1 MSILRWDP
9 IRELRTMR
17 RTLERLLDEFVEGFG
32 TELEIPERR
41 LEAEV
46 WRPAVELYE
55 TDTDVVVRAALPG
68 VDPKSI
74 DVQVD
79 DRSMTLAAE
88 RREER
93 EERGR
98 SYHRR
103 EMRYGRFERTLP
115 LPVEVKPDQ
124 ARATYRDGVLEVRV
138 PKAEAAQA
146 RKVRVEVQ

>member
-9 IRELRTMR
+9 IRELRSMR
-17 RTLERLLDEFVEGFG
+17 RTIERLLDEMLEDFG
-32 TELEIPERR
+32 TEVEAPERR
-41 LEAEV
+41 REI
-46 WRPAVELYE
+46 WRPAVEVYE

-79 DRSMTLAAE
+79 DRSVTVAAE
-88 RREER
+88 RREEK

-103 EMRYGRFERTLP
+103 ELRYGRFERTLP
-115 LPVEVKPDQ
+115 LPTEVKPNE
-124 ARATYRDGVLEVRV
+124 AKATYRDGVLEVRV
-138 PKAEAAQA
+138 PKAEAAQT

>member
-9 IRELRTMR
+9 IRELRSMR
-17 RTLERLLDEFVEGFG
+17 RALERLLDEFAEGFG
-32 TELEIPERR
+32 TTGDVPERPR
-41 LEAEV
+41 EVEV

-79 DRSMTLAAE
+79 DRSVTLAAE
-88 RREER
+88 RREEK
-93 EERGR
+93 EEHGR

-103 EMRYGRFERTLP
+103 ELRYGRFERTLP
-115 LPVEVKPDQ
+115 LPAEVKPDQ
-124 ARATYRDGVLEVRV
+124 AKAAYRDGVLEVRV
-138 PKAEAAQA
+138 PKAAAAQA
-146 RKVRVEVQ
+146 RKVKVEVQ